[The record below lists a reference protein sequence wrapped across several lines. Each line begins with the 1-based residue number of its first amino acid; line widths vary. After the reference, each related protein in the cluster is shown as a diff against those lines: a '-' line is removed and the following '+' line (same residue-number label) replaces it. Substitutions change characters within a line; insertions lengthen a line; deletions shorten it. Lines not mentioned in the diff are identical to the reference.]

1 MRPYPGTGSHDP
13 RHDRSRL
20 PGPDD
25 GVCTSANQEEG
36 GEKLPGVLE
45 LELFRRHQ
53 ALAPMVPRDDIDS
66 IPRIFGSERRSVKAW

>member
-1 MRPYPGTGSHDP
+1 MGSYDPHRNPYH
-13 RHDRSRL
+13 L
-20 PGPDD
+20 PDPDD
-25 GVCTSANQEEG
+25 GACCSANQEEG

-53 ALAPMVPRDDIDS
+53 VLPPTFSRDDIDS